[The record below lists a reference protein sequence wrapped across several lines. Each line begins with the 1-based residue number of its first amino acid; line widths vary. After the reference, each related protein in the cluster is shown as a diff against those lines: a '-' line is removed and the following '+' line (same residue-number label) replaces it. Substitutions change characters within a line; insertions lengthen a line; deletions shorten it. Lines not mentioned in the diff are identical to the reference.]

1 MMEMSKLGAA
11 AMLLTLFATAQA
23 SADGDAGRGKT
34 LFTRCGSCHA
44 VTEQNKVG
52 PHLSGVFGR
61 TAGTVAGAR
70 YSKAMTA
77 SGMRWDERTLD
88 AFLTEPTNVL
98 PGTTMSAKLPNPQD
112 RADVI
117 AYLKTLVSP

>member
-1 MMEMSKLGAA
+1 MMEMLKWGVAA
-11 AMLLTLFATAQA
+11 TLLTLFATAQA

-34 LFTRCGSCHA
+34 LFTRCSCHA
-44 VTEQNKVG
+44 VTEQNKVR

-70 YSKAMTA
+70 YSKAMTV
-77 SGMRWDERTLD
+77 SGMKWDEQTLD
-88 AFLTEPTNVL
+88 AFLTDPTRVL
-98 PGTTMSAKLPNPQD
+98 PGTTMSARMPNPQD

>member
-1 MMEMSKLGAA
+1 MMDMLKWGVA
-11 AMLLTLFATAQA
+11 AMLLTLLATAQA

-34 LFTRCGSCHA
+34 LFARCSACHT

-61 TAGTVAGAR
+61 TAGTAAGAR

-77 SGMRWDERTLD
+77 SGMTWDEPTLD
-88 AFLTEPTNVL
+88 AFLAEPTRAL
-98 PGTTMSAKLPNPQD
+98 PGTTMSARLPNPQD

-117 AYLKTLVSP
+117 AYLKTLASP

>member
-1 MMEMSKLGAA
+1 MMEMLKGGLA

-23 SADGDAGRGKT
+23 SADGDAARGKT
-34 LFTRCGSCHA
+34 LFTRCSSCNA

-61 TAGTVAGAR
+61 SAGTVAGAR

-77 SGMRWDERTLD
+77 SGMTWDEQRLY
-88 AFLTEPTNVL
+88 AFLTEPTRVL
-98 PGTTMSAKLPNPQD
+98 PGTTMSVRLANAED

-117 AYLKTLVSP
+117 A

>member
-1 MMEMSKLGAA
+1 MMEISKWGAA
-11 AMLLTLFATAQA
+11 AMLLTLLATAQA
-23 SADGDAGRGKT
+23 LADGDAGRGKT
-34 LFTRCGSCHA
+34 LFARCGACHA
-44 VTEQNKVG
+44 VSEQNKVG

-77 SGMRWDERTLD
+77 SGMTWDEPTLD
-88 AFLTEPTNVL
+88 AFLTEPTKAL
-98 PGTTMSAKLPNPQD
+98 PGTTMSARLPNPQD

-117 AYLKTLVSP
+117 AYLKTLASP